1 MGRVEQM
8 REVNRQREVLSRILA
23 LLLLM
28 ASLADRAAGLP
39 FRRRSAV
46 LQILGRGEAEARALV
61 LAMAAGAPACDDDAA
76 PEAAAGDVARAV
88 ADGDAARMAA
98 GFRVLALAL
107 GVLLARAAQSPI
119 FSASMKAA
127 CGMPALPNWRMRFL
141 PSFRFSG
148 SLRVTSPP

>member
-46 LQILGRGEAEARALV
+46 LQILARGEAEARIFV
-61 LAMAAGAPACDDDAA
+61 LGMAPGGTTCGDDAA
-76 PEAAAGDVARAV
+76 PAFAT
-88 ADGDAARMAA
+88 DGDAARMAA
-98 GFRVLALAL
+98 GLRVLALAL
-107 GVLLARAAQSPI
+107 CLLLARAAQSPI

-127 CGMPALPNWRMRFL
+127 CGMPASPNRRMRFL
-141 PSFRFSG
+141 PSFCFSG
-148 SLRVTSPP
+148 SLRVSSPP